1 MSDFPIEKFSDNGL
15 AIAES
20 FYDSAQEIDPI
31 LAGIEKIISLLL
43 AKYEV
48 KAACSTPYEAMT
60 TGYTALIQKNRKWGG
75 EVYDAIKQIPA
86 FMTLVG
92 NARNSEMFRQLRPGA
107 VPGVAAGGY
116 GMRIDNPGEE
126 KFRAQWHQEFPSQL
140 RSLDGVVFWTP
151 LLAVTPDMGPVEI
164 AVGSHKE
171 GLIPVYEDDAGV
183 GKSGAYALHLDGEQ
197 ERLKKYTVVAPC
209 TKPGDLVLMDFLTMH
224 QSGINVSK
232 IPRWSIQFRLFNFA
246 DPIGIKLGWQ
256 GSFAA
261 GQKFSDLV
269 PELVATKSRKP

>member
-1 MSDFPIEKFSDNGL
+1 MSYFPIERFSENGL
-15 AIAES
+15 AISEG
-20 FYDSAQEIDPI
+20 FYNSVHEIDPI
-31 LAGIEKIISLLL
+31 LVGIQAIISILL
-43 AKYEV
+43 AKYGV
-48 KAACSTPYEAMT
+48 DAPCSTPHEAMT
-60 TGYTALIQKNRKWGG
+60 IGYTALIQKNRTWGG

-86 FMTLVG
+86 FMTLIG
-92 NARNSEMFRQLRPGA
+92 NARNSEIFQRLRPGS

-140 RSLDGVVFWTP
+140 RSIDGVVFWTP

-197 ERLKKYTVVAPC
+197 ERLKKYKVVAPC

-246 DPIGIKLGWQ
+246 DPVGIKLGWR
-256 GSFAA
+256 GSFAT

-269 PELVATKSRKP
+269 PELVATKSSTL

>member
-1 MSDFPIEKFSDNGL
+1 MNDLPLEKFSENGL
-15 AIAES
+15 AIVEG
-20 FYDSAQEIDPI
+20 FYDSASEIDPI
-31 LAGIEKIISLLL
+31 LVGIREIIALLL
-43 AKYEV
+43 AKYGVE
-48 KAACSTPYEAMT
+48 AACLTPLEAMT
-60 TGYTALIQKNRKWGG
+60 AGYSALVQKDRKWGG

-92 NARNSEMFRQLRPGA
+92 NVRNSEIFRQLRPGS

-126 KFRAQWHQEFPSQL
+126 KFRAQWHQEFPAQL
-140 RSLDGVVFWTP
+140 RSIDGVVFWTP

-171 GLIPVYEDDAGV
+171 GLIPVYEDDAGL

-197 ERLKKYTVVAPC
+197 ERLKKYKVAAPC

-246 DPIGIKLGWQ
+246 DPVGIKLGWR

-269 PELVATKSRKP
+269 PELVAAKSRKP